1 MTASPFV
8 RRNVIPFERR
18 VLFAWADGRILS
30 IDAQMS
36 LGLGSHDEL
45 LERAMRL
52 GSPGRSWR
60 ATAERA
66 TVGLVG
72 ALVGSG
78 RSSRP

>member
-45 LERAMRL
+45 LERAMAAGIAGPVL
-52 GSPGRSWR
+52 ASHG
-60 ATAERA
+60 ERA

-72 ALVGSG
+72 SLVGSG